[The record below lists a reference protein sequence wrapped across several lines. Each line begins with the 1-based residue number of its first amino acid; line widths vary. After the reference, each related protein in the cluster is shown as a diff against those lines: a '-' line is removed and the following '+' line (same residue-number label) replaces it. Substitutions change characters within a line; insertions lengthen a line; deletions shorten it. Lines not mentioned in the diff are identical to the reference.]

1 MAGGGGGWLP
11 RPASVQA
18 PNVMR
23 SDSAAEILFAA
34 AEAAAEATMTVLQ
47 DDVGG
52 GKAGAAAVAALGD
65 GCGVDFACAVRARER
80 VARKAAVES
89 MGGTFACVPE
99 QHQNVDEVGWAD
111 LAAAATEEQRQADD
125 RWFEAKKQAAIQK
138 EIKKRADRMLQEEA
152 AREAGRARARAR
164 AVGLSYVDADWYAQ
178 PDSVC
183 LAPDATEHR
192 GAEAGRQPGAGGGDA
207 EGGWQTWQGPSASTP
222 PHSSAAPLPLPPDKQ
237 HQESAPI
244 SPIKVNIQRSVS
256 IGLRGGGRNPAP
268 IWRAA
273 GLGTVPLPPEG
284 VTEGKGALA
293 AAGAAGRAVM
303 AAFKGYCA
311 NGRCSR

>member
-18 PNVMR
+18 PNVVR

-80 VARKAAVES
+80 VAGKAEVEA
-89 MGGTFACVPE
+89 MGGMVACVPE
-99 QHQNVDEVGWAD
+99 QHQNADEVGWAD
-111 LAAAATEEQRQADD
+111 LAAAATEEQKQADD
-125 RWFEAKKQAAIQK
+125 RWFEAKKQAAIQR

-178 PDSVC
+178 PHSVC
-183 LAPDATEHR
+183 LAPDATQQR
-192 GAEAGRQPGAGGGDA
+192 GAGAECPPGAPAGAGAGSGDA
-207 EGGWQTWQGPSASTP
+207 EGGWQPWQCSSAATP
-222 PHSSAAPLPLPPDKQ
+222 PHSSAPPQPLPPGTQ
-237 HQESAPI
+237 HQEPAPI
-244 SPIKVNIQRSVS
+244 QVNIQRSVS
-256 IGLRGGGRNPAP
+256 IGLRGGGRTPAP
-268 IWRAA
+268 IWRGA
-273 GLGTVPLPPEG
+273 GPVTVPLY
-284 VTEGKGALA
+284 TEGEGEGALA
-293 AAGAAGRAVM
+293 AAGRGVM